1 MTNPFPNIKPTKRS
15 FTMGDVPSATYK
27 TLSGAV
33 FRRAFGN
40 TITNYTLT
48 LTFVNIADSE
58 ELLSDSGTT
67 EQILSHYE
75 LAQGTFQTFAL
86 QDNTFVGMDNSVQG
100 YIKAPSNIKWRYA
113 KAPQIESVRINLS
126 TVSVNLVG
134 EIEA

>member
-1 MTNPFPNIKPTKRS
+1 MTNPFPNIKPTTRS

-48 LTFVNIADSE
+48 LTFVNIGDSE
-58 ELLSDSGTT
+58 ELLSNSGTT
-67 EQILSHYE
+67 KDILSHYE
-75 LAQGTFQTFAL
+75 LAQGTFNTFVL
-86 QDNTFVGMDNSVQG
+86 QANTFVGMDDAVSG
-100 YIKAPSNIKWRYA
+100 YVKAPANIEWRYA
-113 KAPQIESVRINLS
+113 KPPEVKSVKINLS

-134 EIEA
+134 EIKA